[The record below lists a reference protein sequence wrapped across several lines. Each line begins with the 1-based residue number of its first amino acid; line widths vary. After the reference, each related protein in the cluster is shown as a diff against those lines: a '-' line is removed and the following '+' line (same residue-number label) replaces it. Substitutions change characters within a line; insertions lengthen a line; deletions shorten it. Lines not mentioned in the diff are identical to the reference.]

1 MDLIRAIQLILP
13 EIGRCVCQRFLMR
26 ESFDYGNEIE
36 VLEAKR
42 YIFKKIQSGKV
53 SKASLRLLIK
63 NHFQITLGKAV
74 MLINELFEKVSLAN
88 VNKTTHVLEDINNDG
103 LISYLNGEFSS
114 AKKLWRHV
122 DVNIQPYD
130 YKPSINYEISRWRL
144 GEIQPLEIIRFFFFK
159 IYYII

>member
-1 MDLIRAIQLILP
+1 MDIVRAIQLILP
-13 EIGRCVCQRFLMR
+13 EIGRCVCQRFLRR
-26 ESFDYGNEIE
+26 ESFEYGNEIE
-36 VLEAKR
+36 VFEAKR
-42 YIFKKIQSGKV
+42 YIFKKIQSGIV

-74 MLINELFEKVSLAN
+74 LLINELFEKVSLAN
-88 VNKTTHVLEDINNDG
+88 VNKTTHVLEDINNEA

-122 DVNIQPYD
+122 DVSIQPFD

-144 GEIQPLEIIRFFFFK
+144 GEIQPLEIIRYFFK
-159 IYYII
+159 